1 MAKNRRERAA
11 KAQDPRAGGLNLVL
25 GWAAKDDFSDSRIL
39 DRMMLYERRIEN
51 SLHKT
56 LNRLKQYQVIRQ
68 VEKDDANRRPA
79 PETGNPAGN
88 LYDLKKQSQFNRS
101 PKVHRTPTW
110 GTDYGG
116 VPRTAFGVLSAAKTN
131 LKKQSQFAVDENSA
145 KSYLK
150 GNYEEIPTGGGDENK
165 AKQSQFSGFERREE
179 ATKEAKS
186 VSAGSC

>member
-1 MAKNRRERAA
+1 
-11 KAQDPRAGGLNLVL
+11 VL

-88 LYDLKKQSQFNRS
+88 LYDLKKQNQFNRS
-101 PKVHRTPTW
+101 PKVHRTP
-110 GTDYGG
+110 YGG

-131 LKKQSQFAVDENSA
+131 LKKQSQFVPGPGDVNPFMETDYDNSPA
-145 KSYLK
+145 C
-150 GNYEEIPTGGGDENK
+150 GAEENK
-165 AKQSQFSGFERREE
+165 ANSSGQSMPERNCRTDQSQSQALESTNGAGKSEE
-179 ATKEAKS
+179 LIRT
-186 VSAGSC
+186 